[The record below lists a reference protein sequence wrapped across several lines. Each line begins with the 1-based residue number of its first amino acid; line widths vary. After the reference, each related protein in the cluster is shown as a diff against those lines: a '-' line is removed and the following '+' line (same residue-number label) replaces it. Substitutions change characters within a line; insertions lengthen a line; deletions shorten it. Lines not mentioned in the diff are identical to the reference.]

1 MIDDFEL
8 LKNSFI
14 DKGIP
19 IIISEIGV
27 LTGQKKKI
35 QSNRDFLYFAFT
47 LSDGYNGIVS
57 YLWDTSK
64 KEIGEMNYYKREENY
79 WYDENIRD
87 YFKKISKGKYVS
99 PMEFY
104 IIKEYEKIENVDY
117 DGNFNLSI
125 KNQEFQNVIF
135 NVKIL
140 ANIFYTIEFGVVSV
154 NKNRIRFSEPI
165 A

>member
-1 MIDDFEL
+1 
-8 LKNSFI
+8 
-14 DKGIP
+14 
-19 IIISEIGV
+19 
-27 LTGQKKKI
+27 
-35 QSNRDFLYFAFT
+35 
-47 LSDGYNGIVS
+47 
-57 YLWDTSK
+57 
-64 KEIGEMNYYKREENY
+64 
-79 WYDENIRD
+79 
-87 YFKKISKGKYVS
+87 
-99 PMEFY
+99 MEFY
-104 IIKEYEKIENVDY
+104 IIKDYEKIENVDY